1 MRRFP
6 ALLLILFCL
15 AVTSA
20 APRPDE
26 RTKKFVGAW
35 RLVSIEGNSP
45 GRSNF
50 YDRPTRLIMYDSSGR
65 MCVNFVRKA
74 DRQPFAP

>member
-65 MCVNFVRKA
+65 MCVNIVRKA

>member
-1 MRRFP
+1 MGRFP

-50 YDRPTRLIMYDSSGR
+50 YDRPTRLIMYDWILLSVLFLGLT
-65 MCVNFVRKA
+65 FV
-74 DRQPFAP
+74 F

>member
-45 GRSNF
+45 AAVTFMTGPPP
-50 YDRPTRLIMYDSSGR
+50 DHVRLFWPY
-65 MCVNFVRKA
+65 VR
-74 DRQPFAP
+74 QHCPQG